1 MDITKIV
8 NYQSILCAVIIL
20 SLIICICWKNS
31 YFNMLKI
38 IKGYLEVFKDEKYDL
53 FALYFS
59 IGLPGFLTIY
69 VEKYIQL
76 TDDIYEKIL
85 LVITILTALF
95 FSVLGIILTIKEI
108 VIRVTTDD
116 KTRNWSAT
124 KKEKMNKLTNS
135 VFFVDIFEIM
145 ISIIILILTFGNSC
159 LKEKILVIDYF
170 LYYLIFVLLI
180 NMLVLLKRFYVIIN
194 ELTK

>member
-1 MDITKIV
+1 M
-8 NYQSILCAVIIL
+8 
-20 SLIICICWKNS
+20 
-31 YFNMLKI
+31 
-38 IKGYLEVFKDEKYDL
+38 
-53 FALYFS
+53 
-59 IGLPGFLTIY
+59 
-69 VEKYIQL
+69 
-76 TDDIYEKIL
+76 
-85 LVITILTALF
+85 
-95 FSVLGIILTIKEI
+95 LGIILTIKEI
-108 VIRVTTDD
+108 VIRVNPAD

-135 VFFVDIFEIM
+135 AFFVDIFEIM

-159 LKEKILVIDYF
+159 LKEKVLVIDYL